1 MVTVAKPAQAG
12 TLESSDVMIMLAPA
26 GRGTGA
32 DITAESIVQKQFG
45 ARIVAVVKEF
55 LQHTGI
61 TDVRVVIKDRGA
73 LDCVI
78 KARLQAAL
86 ARAGKAER

>member
-26 GRGTGA
+26 VEETGI
-32 DITAESIVQKQFG
+32 DIAVDSIVQKQFG
-45 ARIVAVVKEF
+45 ARIVVVVKEF
-55 LQHTGI
+55 LQHAGI
-61 TDVRVVIKDRGA
+61 TDVQVVIKDRGA